1 MNLDGDKP
9 KVKETNFVQQE
20 RDIHEAYQL
29 ILNEYYRKV
38 KQRRKAI
45 AAIEGGGMFGKSKTA
60 VKNSALADNEEVK
73 GKPYFIS
80 YCFRIEKI
88 LAALFM
94 NFVFYENIFF
104 LSS

>member
-1 MNLDGDKP
+1 MNQDGDKP

-73 GKPYFIS
+73 GKPILS
-80 YCFRIEKI
+80 ATVFRRKNYK
-88 LAALFM
+88 LC
-94 NFVFYENIFF
+94 
-104 LSS
+104 S